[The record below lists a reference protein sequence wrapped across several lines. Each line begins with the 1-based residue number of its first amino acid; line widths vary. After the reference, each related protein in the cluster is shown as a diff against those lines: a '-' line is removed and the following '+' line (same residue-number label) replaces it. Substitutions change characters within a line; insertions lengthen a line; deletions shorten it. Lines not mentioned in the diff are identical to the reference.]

1 MTTKKILILILLIQV
16 QFQVFGQNSDLNNE
30 KIKVLNFATF
40 HLSGSTDANSSPV
53 NINNPQ
59 VKKEVNKIVEELVKF
74 NPTII
79 CVEVPVESAKGT
91 NEIYQEYKT
100 DQSKTTNWSEEINSI
115 AFEVGRLSGVE
126 NIYGIDSKLGF
137 NYPKLMEMAKEFES
151 ISTYLANYDKETKE
165 FNETGIQEKFRI
177 LNTDEFKS
185 EIIDFYNTLALMH
198 TPGNYEGA
206 EIISDFYKRN
216 LMIYSNLYDVPKNKD
231 DRILI
236 ILGGTHTA
244 YLDLFLRDHPDFELV
259 DPKEYVIE

>member
-1 MTTKKILILILLIQV
+1 MTTKIVLFLILLIQV
-16 QFQVFGQNSDLNNE
+16 QFQVFGQNSESSNE

-59 VKKEVNKIVEELVKF
+59 VKKEINKTVEELVKF

-79 CVEVPVESAKGT
+79 CVEVPVKSAKGT

-137 NYPKLMEMAKEFES
+137 NYPKLMEMAKESES
-151 ISTYLANYDKETKE
+151 ISNYIANYNRETKK

-177 LNTDEFKS
+177 LNTDKFKS

-216 LMIYSNLYDVPKNKD
+216 LMIYSNFYDVPKTRD

-236 ILGGTHTA
+236 ILGGTHSA
-244 YLDLFLRDHPDFELV
+244 YLDLFLRDHPNFELV
-259 DPKEYVIE
+259 NPEKYLGE

>member
-1 MTTKKILILILLIQV
+1 MTTKNNLILILLILV
-16 QFQVFGQNSDLNNE
+16 QSQLFGQDTESNNE

-40 HLSGSTDANSSPV
+40 HLSGSTDAISSPV
-53 NINNPQ
+53 NINNPE
-59 VKKEVNKIVEELVKF
+59 VKKEINKVVTELVKF

-79 CVEVPVESAKGT
+79 CVEVPVKSSNGT
-91 NEIYQEYKT
+91 NEIYQEYKK
-100 DQSKTTNWSEEINSI
+100 DQSKVTNWGEEINSI

-137 NYPKLMEMAKEFES
+137 DYPKLMEMAKDSES
-151 ISTYLANYDKETKE
+151 ISSYIDNYTKEMTE
-165 FNETGIQEKFRI
+165 FNESGILKKFQI

-185 EIIDFYNTLALMH
+185 ETIDFYNTLALMH

-216 LMIYSNLYDVPKNKD
+216 LMIYTNFYDVPKSND

-236 ILGGTHTA
+236 ISGGTHTA
-244 YLDLFLRDHPDFELV
+244 YLDLFLRDNPNIELV
-259 DPKEYVIE
+259 NPEEYLVK